1 MSELME
7 AYQRTHE
14 TMGTIAKNVGKN
26 NETIN
31 TVDIKLNDVDD
42 RINQQQQSIGE
53 IVKTLHSQAE
63 LFPKINSITDN
74 LTTIAKL
81 QNGRLEVHQAQISDL
96 TTQVE
101 VIRQQALKMHKQIFW
116 YLIAV
121 IVINVGSLIY
131 WLTR

>member
-1 MSELME
+1 MAELMD

-14 TMGTIAKNVGKN
+14 TMGTLAKNVGKN

-31 TVDIKLNDVDD
+31 TVDVKLNDVDD
-42 RINQQQQSIGE
+42 RINTQQQSIGE
-53 IVKTLHSQAE
+53 IVKTLKSQAE

-81 QNGRLEVHQAQISDL
+81 QHGRLDTHQAQINDL
-96 TTQVE
+96 AIQVE
-101 VIRQQALKMHKQIFW
+101 TIRQRALEMHRQIFW
-116 YLIAV
+116 YIIAV
-121 IVINVGSLIY
+121 IVINCGSFVY

>member
-26 NETIN
+26 NETLQTATLQLGEYSSTIDEHHKQIEVLSK
-31 TVDIKLNDVDD
+31 TQDVHRDSISSLHESTAMLLKVAQMHTE
-42 RINQQQQSIGE
+42 RIDLLGARVN
-53 IVKTLHSQAE
+53 
-63 LFPKINSITDN
+63 
-74 LTTIAKL
+74 
-81 QNGRLEVHQAQISDL
+81 DL

-101 VIRQQALKMHKQIFW
+101 TIRQQALKMHKQIFW

-121 IVINVGSLIY
+121 IVINVGSLVY

>member
-26 NETIN
+26 NETLQTTTLQLGEYSSTIN
-31 TVDIKLNDVDD
+31 EHHKQIEVLSKTQDAHRDSISSLHESTSMLLQVAQMYTE
-42 RINQQQQSIGE
+42 RIDLLGTRVN
-53 IVKTLHSQAE
+53 
-63 LFPKINSITDN
+63 
-74 LTTIAKL
+74 
-81 QNGRLEVHQAQISDL
+81 DL
-96 TTQVE
+96 TTLVE
-101 VIRQQALKMHKQIFW
+101 TIRQQALRMHKQIFW

-121 IVINVGSLIY
+121 IVINVGSLVY

>member
-53 IVKTLHSQAE
+53 VVKTLKSQAE

-81 QNGRLEVHQAQISDL
+81 QNGRLDTHQAQINDL

-101 VIRQQALKMHKQIFW
+101 TIRQQALKMHKQIFW

-121 IVINVGSLIY
+121 IVINVGSLVY

>member
-42 RINQQQQSIGE
+42 RINTQQQSIGE

-81 QNGRLEVHQAQISDL
+81 QHGRLDTHQAQISDL
-96 TTQVE
+96 TAQVE
-101 VIRQQALKMHKQIFW
+101 TIRQQALRMHKQIFW

-121 IVINVGSLIY
+121 IVINVGSLVY
-131 WLTR
+131 WLAR

>member
-42 RINQQQQSIGE
+42 RINTQQQSIGE
-53 IVKTLHSQAE
+53 IVKILHSQAE

-81 QNGRLEVHQAQISDL
+81 QNGRLDMHEAQLRDL

-101 VIRQQALKMHKQIFW
+101 TIRQQALKMHKQIFW

-121 IVINVGSLIY
+121 IVINVGSLVY

>member
-31 TVDIKLNDVDD
+31 TVDIKLNDVGD
-42 RINQQQQSIGE
+42 RINAQQQSIGE
-53 IVKTLHSQAE
+53 LVKTLKSQAE
-63 LFPKINSITDN
+63 LFPKINSVTNN

-81 QNGRLEVHQAQISDL
+81 QQGRLDIHETQIHEL
-96 TTQVE
+96 ITQVE
-101 VIRQQALKMHKQIFW
+101 TIRQQALKMHKQIFW

-121 IVINVGSLIY
+121 IVTNIGSFVY

>member
-31 TVDIKLNDVDD
+31 TVDIKLNGVDD

-53 IVKTLHSQAE
+53 VVKTLKSQAE
-63 LFPKINSITDN
+63 LFPKINSITGN

-81 QNGRLEVHQAQISDL
+81 QNGRLDTHQAQISDL

-101 VIRQQALKMHKQIFW
+101 TIRQQALRMHKQIFW

-121 IVINVGSLIY
+121 IVINVGSFVY

>member
-42 RINQQQQSIGE
+42 RINAQQQSIGE
-53 IVKTLHSQAE
+53 VVKTLQAQAE
-63 LFPKINSITDN
+63 LFPKINSITNN

-81 QNGRLEVHQAQISDL
+81 QNGRLDTHQAQINDL

-101 VIRQQALKMHKQIFW
+101 TIRQQALKMHKQIFW

-121 IVINVGSLIY
+121 IVINVGSLVY